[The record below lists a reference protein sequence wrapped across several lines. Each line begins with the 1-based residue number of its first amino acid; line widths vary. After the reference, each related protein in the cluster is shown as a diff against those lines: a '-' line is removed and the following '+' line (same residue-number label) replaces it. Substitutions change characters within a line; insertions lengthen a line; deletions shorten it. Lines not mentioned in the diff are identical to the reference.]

1 MKNSFLAKATNSQII
16 LGCYLIWYAVMSA
29 RYFDPSPRLWLT
41 SLGLSVIIGFV
52 LYVST
57 TRVGS
62 RQVKLERGQILRL
75 FLVPF
80 CVSSFAALIKGQ
92 GFILVFSP
100 HLCDDLAAGGLCAL
114 LVACV
119 MLARHL
125 HRLPL
130 KPDHRPDQQGLALG
144 IPQASGSLRE
154 DQP

>member
-1 MKNSFLAKATNSQII
+1 MENSLLVKATNSQII
-16 LGCYLIWYAVMSA
+16 LCCYFIWYAFMSA

-57 TRVGS
+57 TQVGS

-100 HLCDDLAAGGLCAL
+100 HLRDDLIAGGLCAL

-125 HRLPL
+125 HRLQAP
-130 KPDHRPDQQGLALG
+130 PDARAEQRGLEIG
-144 IPQASGSLRE
+144 VPQASWSSRE
-154 DQP
+154 NPK